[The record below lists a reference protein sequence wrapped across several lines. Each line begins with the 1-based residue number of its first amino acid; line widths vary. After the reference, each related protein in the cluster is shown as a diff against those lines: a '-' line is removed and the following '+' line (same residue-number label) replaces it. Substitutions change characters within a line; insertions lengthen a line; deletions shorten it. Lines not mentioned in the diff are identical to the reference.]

1 MSIEKG
7 SVVRLAGL
15 SDCLAACFVAVGRRW
30 PSRLARNRTF
40 RPSDGDEQDD
50 DGEGIGD
57 SPHGGWATSLFAN
70 WDDNERDDDPGHEH
84 DNNDDETLSERCGTD
99 VQLLWSPAKQ
109 RKAQLFICTM
119 SQKCQ
124 AAKGAKDSLAIASGS
139 GSAASTPPFS
149 SLKTK
154 AIMTLRSVHEHYT
167 SIYPYIYISIYIH
180 SIILFISGI
189 RRIGSKMDN
198 PVTWWV
204 CGAFK

>member
-57 SPHGGWATSLFAN
+57 SPHGGWATCLFAN

-167 SIYPYIYISIYIH
+167 SIYPYIYIYLYIYIA
-180 SIILFISGI
+180 LFYSFQG
-189 RRIGSKMDN
+189 
-198 PVTWWV
+198 
-204 CGAFK
+204 